1 MKRIILI
8 ALALVIVAFFLA
20 CNRGETMNASMSN
33 TDMMNRMTADPKMM
47 QTMMDQMMNDP
58 KMMQMMMDRMMNDP
72 KAVQQM
78 METMS
83 KNPNAC
89 ARAMEQL
96 SKTDTG
102 AKEMMARC
110 DAMMHAQ
117 KTATA
122 K

>member
-20 CNRGETMNASMSN
+20 CNRGETMNGSMSN
-33 TDMMNRMTADPKMM
+33 TDMMNRMMT
-47 QTMMDQMMNDP
+47 DP
-58 KMMQMMMDRMMNDP
+58 KMMQMMMDQMMKDPKMMQQMMDRMMNDP
-72 KAVQQM
+72 KAMQQM

-89 ARAMEQL
+89 AQAMEQL

-110 DAMMHAQ
+110 AAMMHAP
-117 KTATA
+117 KTTTA